1 MRIAL
6 YARVSTKDKGQDHEN
21 QLRELRE
28 FVGRKASDGWTLCQE
43 YVDRASGKSA
53 DRPAFRRLF
62 DAASR
67 KEFDLVLFWSLDRFS
82 REGVLETLQHLQ
94 RLSGY
99 GVEWFSYREEY
110 LRSVGVFKEAVLAI
124 LAAIA
129 KQERI
134 RLSERVQAGLSRA
147 KAQGKVLGRPK
158 AAVRPERV
166 LRLKERGLSIREI
179 AAETAVSPMTVQRIL
194 ARGTA

>member
-6 YARVSTKDKGQDHEN
+6 YARVSTKDKGQDYEN
-21 QLRELRE
+21 QLRELRA
-28 FVGRKASDGWTLCQE
+28 FVGRKRGDGWE
-43 YVDRASGKSA
+43 IAGEFVDKVSGKTA
-53 DRPAFRRLF
+53 ERPAFRRMF
-62 DAASR
+62 EAASR

-94 RLSGY
+94 RLGSC

-124 LAAIA
+124 LAAVA

-134 RLSERVQAGLSRA
+134 RIQERINAGLA
-147 KAQGKVLGRPK
+147 KARKQGTK
-158 AAVRPERV
+158 
-166 LRLKERGLSIREI
+166 
-179 AAETAVSPMTVQRIL
+179 
-194 ARGTA
+194 